1 MKSLPPEA
9 RRKWRWGFST
19 LGCPDLDLPQVAALA
34 RAHRIAGVEL
44 RALGGEMDLPAY
56 WRRRGES
63 PEAVAAQACE
73 SGLRI
78 VGVNTSFRLVGGD
91 VRARAALL
99 DHVPYAEALGAPFL
113 RVFDGGG
120 TADACELAEAAQTLE
135 WWRAWRREHGVKTD
149 LMVETHD
156 MLLDVERINR
166 FVSRV
171 PHCAVLWDAHHTWR
185 RGGAPLRA
193 TLAALAGRLVHV
205 HVKDSVSSM
214 NRWEFDYVLPGT
226 GDFPFREL
234 ATMLG
239 QSAFVGVVSL
249 EWERAWH
256 PQLPPLEQALR
267 SARMKDW
274 IVDSQ

>member
-1 MKSLPPEA
+1 M
-9 RRKWRWGFST
+9 
-19 LGCPDLDLPQVAALA
+19 GCPDLDLPQVAALA
-34 RAHRIAGVEL
+34 RAHGLADVEL
-44 RALGGEMDLPAY
+44 RALCGEMDLPAY

-63 PEAVAAQACE
+63 PAAVAAVARE

-91 VRARAALL
+91 LRARAALL

-113 RVFDGGG
+113 RVFDGGR
-120 TADACELAEAAQTLE
+120 TADPGELEEAAQTLD
-135 WWRAWRREHGVKTD
+135 WWRAWRRDHGVKTD

-156 MLLDVERINR
+156 MLLDVERIQR

-171 PHCAVLWDAHHTWR
+171 PHCSVLWDAHHTWR
-185 RGGAPLRA
+185 RGGAPLCA

-205 HVKDSVSSM
+205 HVKDSVPSL
-214 NRWEFDYVLPGT
+214 NHWEFDYVLPGT
-226 GDFPFREL
+226 GDFPFHEL
-234 ATMLG
+234 APMLG

-256 PQLPPLEQALR
+256 PQLPTLEQALR